1 MKTPSS
7 TSAKKPVKRKVVC
20 AQKTTKK
27 PRVKVTLESAQNL
40 IVSDNDTA
48 AIDAVARATANS
60 LVSARGSHK
69 RSAVERLGDPNPADP
84 ESSLVERVSNAIERE
99 LSKIETIIGV
109 SHVPPVLRTEA
120 ESRARVLASLART
133 LKEVMRLREQERDA
147 NEEKTRAADDAIP
160 EISTSFDPNSRDAWR
175 SLSAKQRAYILTQLN
190 ERELGDIN
198 ANWKLFA
205 HDHQV
210 PPPRAPN
217 GAPWLTWLLIGGRGA
232 GKTRAG
238 AEWVRA
244 QALGLAPFPDEPTTN
259 IALVGELTAECAG
272 LWIILLHGF
281 WIKDL
286 TAINTMI
293 GATGLLVSY
302 WGFRF
307 GVLGVYVS
315 GRTREKMSL
324 MTGQDT
330 PSVLGSLINK
340 VVKKK

>member
-1 MKTPSS
+1 M
-7 TSAKKPVKRKVVC
+7 
-20 AQKTTKK
+20 
-27 PRVKVTLESAQNL
+27 
-40 IVSDNDTA
+40 
-48 AIDAVARATANS
+48 
-60 LVSARGSHK
+60 
-69 RSAVERLGDPNPADP
+69 
-84 ESSLVERVSNAIERE
+84 
-99 LSKIETIIGV
+99 
-109 SHVPPVLRTEA
+109 
-120 ESRARVLASLART
+120 
-133 LKEVMRLREQERDA
+133 
-147 NEEKTRAADDAIP
+147 
-160 EISTSFDPNSRDAWR
+160 
-175 SLSAKQRAYILTQLN
+175 SAKQRAYILTQLN
-190 ERELGDIN
+190 ERELEDIN

-205 HDHQV
+205 HDHQI
-210 PPPRAPN
+210 PPALAPN

-244 QALGLAPFPDEPTTN
+244 QALGLAPFADAPMTN
-259 IALVGELTAECAG
+259 IALVGELTFECAA
-272 LWIILLHGF
+272 LWIVLVHGF

-324 MTGQDT
+324 ATGQDT
-330 PSVLGSLINK
+330 PGVLERVINK